1 MYCFKCGEHIKD
13 GSMTCSNCG
22 ATQPMVNNAPN
33 ISQPTPQRPMQRPTY
48 HPKENELPQSYYTDS
63 WLLLAVVLIIGLVRF
78 ALALSSGGNVYKP
91 FITCLA
97 SLIFLPQIKVNS
109 NSVAAIFAIKIIAA
123 AAVIIFI

>member
-13 GSMTCSNCG
+13 GSLTCSNCG
-22 ATQPMVNNAPN
+22 ATQPKVDNAPN
-33 ISQPTPQRPMQRPTY
+33 ISQPPPQRPVQQSSSN
-48 HPKENELPQSYYTDS
+48 ENQLPQSYYTDS

-91 FITCLA
+91 FIICLA

-123 AAVIIFI
+123 AVVILFL